1 MKRFFTLLLLAVMAM
16 GLLSSCTNPE
26 TPNTDTSSDTVSSET
41 SDTSDKTTDS
51 ENTATSSEKKD
62 PVVTVEKNKMP
73 TEETN
78 MFLVCE
84 QVKSQV
90 IVYDVASYNGENLDD
105 NVVWSFR
112 PTGKGDIVKGIAGA
126 KYRSDTVFG
135 DVMIM
140 CAGGGYASIV
150 TYPEKK
156 ELWYVKDCGNNPHS
170 VELLPDGNMLVAS
183 STGATVRLYHTSAL
197 VKDPNAKVDK
207 GVDYELPGA
216 HGLLWDPKYDC
227 LWAIGDYELVCYKV
241 EGSGT
246 SAKLVK
252 DTARSKKL
260 PTQWGHDLS
269 ADFTNPDFLWLTT
282 GSDVYRFD
290 KTTGTFNGK
299 FENNL
304 FLSNPNTKGFGNNR
318 NGSFFYCMPNRGVG
332 RPWNKLSLAEWCTDT
347 INYSYTDENGK
358 VFWKSFVSE
367 RCAYYKVVNFYGK
380 YQ

>member
-1 MKRFFTLLLLAVMAM
+1 MKKFLSLLLGAVLTL
-16 GLLSSCTNPE
+16 GLFSACTPAE
-26 TPNTDTSSDTVSSET
+26 TPNTDTQSAEVSST
-41 SDTSDKTTDS
+41 APSTDKTTDT
-51 ENTATSSEKKD
+51 ENKNTSSDKKE

-90 IVYDVASYNGENLDD
+90 IVYDIESYNGENLDD
-105 NVVWSFR
+105 NVVWNFR
-112 PTGKGDIVKGIAGA
+112 PVGKGSITKGIAGA

-135 DVMIM
+135 DVVIM

-156 ELWYVKDCGNNPHS
+156 ELWYVENCGNNAHS

-227 LWAIGDYELVCYKV
+227 LWAIGDYELACYKV
-241 EGSGT
+241 EGTGT
-246 SAKLVK
+246 SAQLVK
-252 DTARSKKL
+252 DNTRTKKL
-260 PTQWGHDLS
+260 PDNWGHDLS
-269 ADFTNPDFLWLTT
+269 ADFTDEDYLWLTT
-282 GSDVYRFD
+282 GANVYHFN
-290 KTTGTFNGK
+290 KTNGE
-299 FENNL
+299 FEKSYPNHT
-304 FLSNPNTKGFGNNR
+304 FLSNASTKGFGNNR
-318 NGSFFYCMPNRGVG
+318 NGNFFYCMPNGGPNRT
-332 RPWNKLSLAEWCTDT
+332 WNRLNIAEWCTDT
-347 INYSYTDENGK
+347 INYAYTNEAGK
-358 VFWKSFVSE
+358 TVWKSCVSE
-367 RCAYYKVVNFYGK
+367 RNAFYKVVTFYGK